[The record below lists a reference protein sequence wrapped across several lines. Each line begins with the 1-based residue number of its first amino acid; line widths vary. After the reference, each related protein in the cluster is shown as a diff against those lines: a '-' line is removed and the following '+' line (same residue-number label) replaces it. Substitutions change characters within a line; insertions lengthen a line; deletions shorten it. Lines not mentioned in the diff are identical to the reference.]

1 MTTPIRLSLFF
12 ITFIIA
18 SGCQFS
24 PFNTEKNNSIYGS
37 WRWVKTQG
45 AWTGSI
51 HTPELSGYSAK
62 VLFQENDIAEFYRND
77 NLLKQL
83 PFTLST
89 THMLSRR
96 KEVFMVHWTDKDY
109 PDSQYVLFSGN
120 DTLHL
125 IARET
130 ELSHFYYVRDRN

>member
-1 MTTPIRLSLFF
+1 MPRSITLSLFF
-12 ITFIIA
+12 MTSIIL
-18 SGCQFS
+18 SGCRYS
-24 PFNTEKNNSIYGS
+24 PFNTQENLSVYGS

-62 VLFQENDIAEFYRND
+62 VLFQENDTVQFYRND
-77 NLLKQL
+77 ILLKQL

-89 THMLSRR
+89 THKLSRR
-96 KEVFMVHWTDKDY
+96 KEVFVIHWTDKDL
-109 PDSQYVLFSGN
+109 PDSQFVLFSGN

-125 IARET
+125 TARET
-130 ELSHFYYVRDRN
+130 ELSHCYYVRDHN